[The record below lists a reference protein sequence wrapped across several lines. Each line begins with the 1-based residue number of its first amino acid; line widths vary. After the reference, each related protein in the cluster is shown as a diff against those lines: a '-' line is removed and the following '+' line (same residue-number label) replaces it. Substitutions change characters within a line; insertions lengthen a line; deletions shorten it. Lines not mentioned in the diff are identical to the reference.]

1 MSVITCRSARRM
13 VLLAAVAVPLLSGC
27 TASGQEEMQE
37 WMAQQRARIS
47 PKVEPVSEPR
57 PFEPQPY
64 TQADAVDPFSPQK
77 LAQAL
82 GRDTGLSAA
91 GSALV
96 APELQRRKQP
106 LEAYPLD
113 AMVMVGSLV
122 RQGRPVALIKVDN
135 QLYQAGPGQY
145 LGQHYGRILRVTE
158 SEVVLREI
166 IRDSGGAW
174 VERIATLQL
183 QERAR

>member
-1 MSVITCRSARRM
+1 
-13 VLLAAVAVPLLSGC
+13 
-27 TASGQEEMQE
+27 
-37 WMAQQRARIS
+37 
-47 PKVEPVSEPR
+47 
-57 PFEPQPY
+57 
-64 TQADAVDPFSPQK
+64 
-77 LAQAL
+77 
-82 GRDTGLSAA
+82 
-91 GSALV
+91 
-96 APELQRRKQP
+96 
-106 LEAYPLD
+106 
-113 AMVMVGSLV
+113 MVMVGSLV